1 MDVGQ
6 RVRKKWIRAGKWHMI
21 SLTLSLKNGRNMTM
35 SGTGAIRVYGYRW
48 VILAVYAL
56 ITAVLEV
63 HWVNF
68 APITTEATA
77 FYGVSTLDIGF
88 LSMSFMLV
96 YLVVCIPASYI
107 IDSYGIRIGVGTGAV
122 LTGLFGLLKG
132 VYAADYHMILVC
144 QIGLAVAQPFI
155 LNAITKVAANWFP
168 LGERAT
174 AAGLATLSQFVGI
187 ILAMVLTPQLL
198 KGYSMHAM
206 LMVYGAASAVSA
218 LVCVAFLREAP
229 PTPPSHV
236 TEHER
241 FQVFEGLR
249 HIFGQRDMRI
259 LMVIFFI
266 GLGMFN
272 AVTTWIEQILA
283 PRGYGSEQAGL
294 IGAMMMIGG
303 IAGAICLPLLS
314 DKFRRR
320 KPFLLLAI
328 LGTVP
333 GLVGLTF
340 MTGYGALLVSG
351 FVLGFFIM
359 AAGPIGF
366 QYGAEISYP
375 APESTS
381 QGLILLSGQVSGVI
395 FIYGMDA
402 FRSATTHSMTPF
414 LIVFIVLG
422 TLNLLMGSLMK
433 ESPLIGKSEDMPTDG

>member
-1 MDVGQ
+1 MSSAG
-6 RVRKKWIRAGKWHMI
+6 RA
-21 SLTLSLKNGRNMTM
+21 
-35 SGTGAIRVYGYRW
+35 RVYGYRW
-48 VILAVYAL
+48 VVLVLFAL
-56 ITAVLEV
+56 LNAVLQM

-68 APITTEATA
+68 APITGEAA
-77 FYGVSTLDIGF
+77 QFYGVSPLDIGF

-96 YLVVCIPASYI
+96 YLVVCFPASYV
-107 IDSYGIRIGVGTGAV
+107 IDTYGIRIGIGIGAV
-122 LTGLFGLLKG
+122 LTGIFGLLKG
-132 VYAADYHMILVC
+132 LYAADYRMILIC

-155 LNAITKVAANWFP
+155 LNAITKLGANWFP
-168 LGERAT
+168 LAERAT
-174 AAGLATLSQFVGI
+174 AAGLATLSQFIGI
-187 ILAMVLTPQLL
+187 ILAMVLTPYLL
-198 KGYSMHAM
+198 KAFSMQTM
-206 LMVYGAASAVSA
+206 LMSYGVVSA
-218 LVCVAFLREAP
+218 LAAVVFVAFMREAP

-236 TEHER
+236 TDQER
-241 FQVFEGLR
+241 FKVFEGLKHMLR
-249 HIFGQRDMRI
+249 QRDMYLLLI
-259 LMVIFFI
+259 IFFI

-351 FVLGFFIM
+351 FILGFFIM

-414 LIVFIVLG
+414 LTVFIILCI
-422 TLNLLMGSLMK
+422 LNLLAGGLMK
-433 ESPLIGKSEDMPTDG
+433 ESPLIGKSEDMPADG

>member
-1 MDVGQ
+1 
-6 RVRKKWIRAGKWHMI
+6 
-21 SLTLSLKNGRNMTM
+21 M
-35 SGTGAIRVYGYRW
+35 SGTGHIRVYGYRW
-48 VILAVYAL
+48 VILVVYAL

-68 APITTEATA
+68 APITGEAA
-77 FYGVSTLDIGF
+77 RFYGVSPLEIGF

-96 YLVVCIPASYI
+96 YLVVCIPASYV
-107 IDSYGIRIGVGTGAV
+107 IDTYGIRIGIGIGAV
-122 LTGLFGLLKG
+122 LTGMFGLLKG
-132 VYAADYHMILVC
+132 LYAADYQMILFC

-168 LGERAT
+168 LDERAT
-174 AAGLATLSQFVGI
+174 AAGLATLSQFIGI

-198 KGYSMHAM
+198 KGSSMHTM
-206 LMVYGAASAVSA
+206 LMVYGAASAACA
-218 LVCVAFLREAP
+218 LVCVALMREAP

-236 TEHER
+236 TEQER
-241 FQVFEGLR
+241 FRVFEGLR
-249 HIFGQRDMRI
+249 HIFAQRDMRI

-283 PRGYGSEQAGL
+283 PRGFGSEQAGL

-314 DKFRRR
+314 DRLRRR
-320 KPFLLLAI
+320 KPFLLLTMI
-328 LGTVP
+328 GTVP
-333 GLVGLTF
+333 GLIGLTF
-340 MTGYGALLVSG
+340 LTGYGALMVSS
-351 FVLGFFIM
+351 FVLGFFVM

-366 QYGAEISYP
+366 QYGAEVSYP

-395 FIYGMDA
+395 FIFGMDA
-402 FRSATTHSMTPF
+402 FRTATTHSMTPF
-414 LIVFIVLG
+414 MIVFIAL
-422 TLNLLMGSLMK
+422 TCLNLVMGVMIK
-433 ESPLIGKSEDMPTDG
+433 ESPLVARVEDRSTDG

>member
-1 MDVGQ
+1 M
-6 RVRKKWIRAGKWHMI
+6 AG
-21 SLTLSLKNGRNMTM
+21 TDP
-35 SGTGAIRVYGYRW
+35 IRVYGYRW
-48 VILAVYAL
+48 VILLLFAL
-56 ITAVLEV
+56 LNAVLQM

-68 APITTEATA
+68 APITGEAA
-77 FYGVSTLDIGF
+77 QFYGVSPLDIGF

-96 YLVVCIPASYI
+96 YLVVCFPASYV
-107 IDSYGIRIGVGTGAV
+107 IDTYGIRIGIGIGAV

-132 VYAADYHMILVC
+132 LYASDYHMILLC

-155 LNAITKVAANWFP
+155 LNAITKVGANWFP
-168 LGERAT
+168 ISERAT
-174 AAGLATLSQFVGI
+174 AAGLATLSQFIGI
-187 ILAMVLTPQLL
+187 ILAMVLTPHLL
-198 KGYSMHAM
+198 KTYSMQSM
-206 LMVYGAASAVSA
+206 LVIYGVVSA
-218 LVCVAFLREAP
+218 LAAVVFVAFMREAP

-236 TEHER
+236 TECER
-241 FQVFEGLR
+241 FKVFEGLR
-249 HIFGQRDMRI
+249 HMLRQRDMLI
-259 LMVIFFI
+259 LLIIFFI

-283 PRGYGSEQAGL
+283 PRGFGSEQAGL

-303 IAGAICLPLLS
+303 IAGAITLPLLS
-314 DKFRRR
+314 DKLRRR

-328 LGTVP
+328 FGTIP

-340 MTGYGALLVSG
+340 MTGYVALLVSG
-351 FVLGFFIM
+351 FILGFFIM

-414 LIVFIVLG
+414 LVVFIVLG
-422 TLNLLMGSLMK
+422 ILNFLVGSLMK
-433 ESPLIGKSEDMPTDG
+433 ESPLIGMSEDNRTDV